1 MIFYASLI
9 VLPVALWLWWPLLQR
24 ERRTAFWLAFVV
36 TVVLG
41 ALPAALI
48 WAMRNTTLSYSV
60 IAHLQVAT
68 GWILSALLL
77 AFVLTLLR
85 DIVGLLGVFTPRS
98 RQAFTGFS
106 VVLALLVAG
115 FGVTQALT
123 IPQVREQEIAIANL
137 PAEFDGLRIAVIADI
152 HASPINDSHYVQGIV
167 NRTLAAN
174 PDLIVLPG
182 DMIDGDVKTEAKNIA
197 PLSQLKAKYGVFS
210 APGNHEYY
218 SGYDAW
224 AQVYRALHLNYLENQ
239 TQRVKIKGRTLAV
252 SGIGDPAYGRLSQQ
266 NTDPRVPEGLPPDIE
281 AVAKQAK
288 GADFHLLLAHQP
300 KLARDN
306 AAQGVGLQISGH
318 THGGHI
324 LGMDRWLVAP
334 VNNGFVRGAYDVD
347 RMKLFVSSGAGLWA
361 GFAVRLGVP
370 SAIDLL
376 VLRRVK

>member
-1 MIFYASLI
+1 MIYLYAFLI
-9 VLPVALWLWWPLLQR
+9 GGLICMAGQLLMDLTKLTPARILVL
-24 ERRTAFWLAFVV
+24 FVCLG
-36 TVVLG
+36 VVLG
-41 ALPAALI
+41 GLGWYPKLVELAGAGATVPLTGFGNALAQGVKEA
-48 WAMRNTTLSYSV
+48 V
-60 IAHLQVAT
+60 QK
-68 GWILSALLL
+68 
-77 AFVLTLLR
+77 
-85 DIVGLLGVFTPRS
+85 DGLLGVFTSRS

-266 NTDPRVPEGLPPDIE
+266 NADPRVPEGLPPDIE

>member
-85 DIVGLLGVFTPRS
+85 DIVGLLGVFTSRS

-167 NRTLAAN
+167 NRTQAAN

-266 NTDPRVPEGLPPDIE
+266 NADPRVPEGLPPDIE